1 MLEEALFLFA
11 GIASGQAMITDLNG
25 KCLKTA
31 DANGRTFTPEKTM
44 LEIAAIA
51 AQTGKPETGFS
62 GTIPDAEI
70 WSIPLGPYILT
81 LCNCDTI
88 IRNNNFMDSL
98 REVLPDIGRIVGGE
112 AVLFDR
118 EGQRLYSVNYQ
129 GIPNNA
135 FIGRISHAAKK
146 TMDTG
151 KPHVGESTTV
161 EGARAIRIPI
171 TPWFGLGMNNE
182 QSTHYQRKLLS
193 EVRKFQSAKYRFDD
207 IIGSSEVMRSTVA
220 TIRTVA
226 QSKST
231 VLLIG
236 ETGTGKEL
244 FAQSIHNESVR
255 RNKPFVAINCGAMP
269 ESLIESYL
277 FGYVEGSFTGA
288 KKTGAL
294 GAFEQANGG
303 TIFLDELGE
312 MDMDLQ
318 KKILRVIEE
327 KEITRLG
334 SQTPIS
340 LDIRIIASTNKDLR
354 NMVKE
359 NKFREDL
366 YFRFSI
372 LEFVLPALRERKED
386 IPELVECFIKKY
398 NLIIGRHIKKADDFF
413 YRQCNQYD
421 WPGNVRELQNY
432 VEFAM
437 NLAKPDEDCL
447 RGELLPSVLK
457 NEYTYG
463 NLLKAQSR
471 EEVPEDTNNGEPFLD
486 AVQTAERNII
496 LETLK
501 QCAGNKQ
508 ECARILGIS
517 GATLWRKMN
526 RLNIQAEKIWH

>member
-1 MLEEALFLFA
+1 MLEEALLLFA
-11 GIASGQAMITDLNG
+11 RIACGQAMITDLNG
-25 KCLKTA
+25 KCLKTS
-31 DANGRTFTPEKTM
+31 DTNGRTFKPEKKM
-44 LEIAAIA
+44 LEIAALA
-51 AQTGKPETGFS
+51 ARTGKPETGFS
-62 GTIPDAEI
+62 KAITDAKI
-70 WSIPLGPYILT
+70 WSIPLGLYILT
-81 LCNCDTI
+81 VCNCDII

-118 EGQRLYSVNYQ
+118 EGRRLHSVNFQ

-135 FIGRISHAAKK
+135 FIGRISKAAKE

-151 KPHVGESTTV
+151 KPHIGESTTV
-161 EGARAIRIPI
+161 EGAKAIRIPI

-182 QSTHYQRKLLS
+182 QSTRYQRKLIS

-207 IIGSSEVMRSTVA
+207 IIGSSKVMRSTVEMICA
-220 TIRTVA
+220 VA

-255 RNKPFVAINCGAMP
+255 RNRPFVAINCGAMP

-288 KKTGAL
+288 KKTGAI

-312 MDMDLQ
+312 MDINLQ

-354 NMVKE
+354 AMVKE

-372 LEFVLPALRERKED
+372 LEFILPTLRERKED
-386 IPELVECFIKKY
+386 IPELVEIFIKKY
-398 NLIIGRHIKKADDFF
+398 NLIIGRRIKKADDGF
-413 YRQCNQYD
+413 YRQCYQYD

-437 NLAKPDEDCL
+437 NLAKPDEECL
-447 RGELLPSVLK
+447 RGELLPSILK
-457 NEYTYG
+457 TGYPNG
-463 NLLKAQSR
+463 NLPKAQSR
-471 EEVPEDTNNGEPFLD
+471 EKAPEDPNNDESYLD
-486 AVQTAERNII
+486 AVHTAERNII

-508 ECARILGIS
+508 ECARILGLS

-526 RLNIQAEKIWH
+526 RLNIQVEKNWY